1 MTKTYILISNFFPLI
16 NNGLSIYT
24 DAMVSSL
31 FDILFYPETTL
42 IPLPQLDAV
51 GFNIKN
57 LFILIVLLRIYSN
70 SLYYAGKIQECG

>member
-1 MTKTYILISNFFPLI
+1 
-16 NNGLSIYT
+16 
-24 DAMVSSL
+24 MVSSL